1 MDFEQAYSELQRLY
15 STSNR
20 VPGFRRKVMVEADQ
34 FARVISQ
41 LRTAM
46 PADVQEAQEILRQK
60 DSILNQAYLEAQRVK
75 ATVEEEVAAQKKAT
89 EEEHQAAV
97 SDSTVLAAAEERA
110 AEIAEQAMGEAEDMI
125 QDAQR
130 RAYRIVS
137 EAEDIA
143 ASRREGADQ
152 YASEVLFSLEEQMSE
167 VLGQI
172 RRGIDTL
179 RPEVTAAATAAGG
192 ADATLTGNNF
202 HVQIN

>member
-75 ATVEEEVAAQKKAT
+75 ATIEEEA
-89 EEEHQAAV
+89 AAV

-179 RPEVTAAATAAGG
+179 RPEVTSTAAGG